1 MKQEFTSADKFKF
14 TVDEY
19 GPLKESETFMK
30 LYEQNVLRQQK
41 GQADETEWYA
51 GKYRLF
57 VDNPPSWNPKCNSY
71 VYNFKGRV
79 TEASIKNFQL
89 VPKGHKKPAAEHS
102 QGRQEYLLQFGKRGP
117 SEFILDV

>member
-1 MKQEFTSADKFKF
+1 
-14 TVDEY
+14 
-19 GPLKESETFMK
+19 MK
-30 LYEQNVLRQQK
+30 LYETNLARQSKQ
-41 GQADETEWYA
+41 QTEDIPWYS

-89 VPKGHKKPAAEHS
+89 VPKGHKKLMHDKTS
-102 QGRQEYLLQFGKRGP
+102 GR
-117 SEFILDV
+117 